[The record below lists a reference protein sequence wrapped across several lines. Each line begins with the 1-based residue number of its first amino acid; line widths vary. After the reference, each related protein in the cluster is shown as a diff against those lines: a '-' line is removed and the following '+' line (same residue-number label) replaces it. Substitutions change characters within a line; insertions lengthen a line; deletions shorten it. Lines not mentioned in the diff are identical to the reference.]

1 MKRLTVY
8 TLGVLLSLGM
18 LSGCGSGGSGGSMNM
33 MSAPQAKSSE
43 ATSSSAAMDYGY
55 ADDNMAE
62 ADEAP
67 MEPSPGAMDGGTGE
81 MPSVVSEAD
90 KGRKIIYHV
99 DMSLETTEFETSL
112 AALNDAVNQAGGFTE
127 SSSVSGNSMYSRGGT
142 RYASLIVRI
151 PPEKLDSFLS
161 SVRGICNVLSTSQQK
176 EDITSAYTD
185 TETRKRA
192 LEVEQERL
200 FALLEKAD
208 SIETIIAL
216 ETRLSEVRYQLDSF
230 SSQLRVYDEKVS
242 YSTVTLDLNEVE
254 RVSDPA
260 PRTVGER
267 IRTGF
272 SGTLYDIQCGF
283 QDFVVWVV
291 VNLPYLL
298 MIAVFVLIIVLLVR
312 WSLRRSARRSAARP
326 AETPPAPQGE
336 NFYRADPSDD
346 KPSNQ

>member
-1 MKRLTVY
+1 MKRWTVY

-18 LSGCGSGGSGGSMNM
+18 LSGCGSGGSSMNKAA
-33 MSAPQAKSSE
+33 APQASFSE
-43 ATSSSAAMDYGY
+43 TASSSAAMDYGY
-55 ADDNMAE
+55 ADDVAE
-62 ADEAP
+62 AEEAP
-67 MEPSPGAMDGGTGE
+67 MEPSPGAMDGGSSGE

-127 SSSVSGNSMYSRGGT
+127 SSSVSGNSIYSRGGK

-185 TETRKRA
+185 TEARKRA

-230 SSQLRVYDEKVS
+230 SSQLRVYDEKVN

-254 RVSDPA
+254 RVSDPV

-283 QDFVVWVV
+283 QDFVVWAV

-298 MIAVFVLIIVLLVR
+298 ILAVFVLIIVLLVR
-312 WSLRRSARRSAARP
+312 WSLRRSARRRAARP
-326 AETPPAPQGE
+326 TETPPAPQGE

>member
-1 MKRLTVY
+1 MKRLSAY
-8 TLGVLLSLGM
+8 PLAMLLCLAM
-18 LSGCGSGGSGGSMNM
+18 LSGCGSSGGSDNM
-33 MSAPQAKSSE
+33 AAEPQANFSE
-43 ATSSSAAMDYGY
+43 MASSSAAAADFNYFA
-55 ADDNMAE
+55 ADDIAE
-62 ADEAP
+62 AEEAP
-67 MEPSPGAMDGGTGE
+67 LELSPGAMNGETGE

-99 DMSLETTEFETSL
+99 DMSLETTDFDSSL
-112 AALNDAVNQAGGFTE
+112 AALNDAVEKAGGFTE
-127 SSSVSGNSMYSRGGT
+127 SSSVSGNSIYSRGGT

-151 PPEKLDSFLS
+151 PPETLDSFLR

-254 RVSDPA
+254 RVSDPV

-283 QDFVVWVV
+283 QDFVVWAV

-298 MIAVFVLIIVLLVR
+298 MLAAFVLIVVLLMR
-312 WSLRRSARRSAARP
+312 WSLRRVTRRRAARP

-346 KPSNQ
+346 KPSK